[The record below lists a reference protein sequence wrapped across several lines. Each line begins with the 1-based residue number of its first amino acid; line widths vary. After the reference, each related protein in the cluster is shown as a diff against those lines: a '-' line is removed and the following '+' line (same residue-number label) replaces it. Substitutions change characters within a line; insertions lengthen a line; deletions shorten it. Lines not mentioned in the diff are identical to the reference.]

1 MLGALDNRE
10 RMYGKGQRPEQI
22 SSFGGCREE
31 RAGVPAST
39 VLERGELRTNTAPGG
54 RMLDS
59 LAGASKGLKGKGK
72 KPPP

>member
-1 MLGALDNRE
+1 MARDRDLSKSQVSVAA
-10 RMYGKGQRPEQI
+10 
-22 SSFGGCREE
+22 EE